1 MKGKSAAYILVG
13 ICLILAVLMLA
24 EVIEIILGAIIFAV
38 ALVVLGIV
46 SKNFRNK
53 KQKEF

>member
-1 MKGKSAAYILVG
+1 MNGKSAAYILVG